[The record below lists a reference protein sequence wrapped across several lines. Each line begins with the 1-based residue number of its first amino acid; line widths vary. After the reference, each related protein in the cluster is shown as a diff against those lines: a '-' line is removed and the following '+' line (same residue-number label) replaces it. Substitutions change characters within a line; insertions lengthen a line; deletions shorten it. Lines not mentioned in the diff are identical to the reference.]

1 MPKPF
6 CVRRGVVA
14 ALAFAIVASVVSPAS
29 AAFGVT
35 PLNAILPPGATSA
48 SFTVTNPESVER
60 VVQPQV
66 FRWEHVNGK
75 DELTKSSDWIVNPP
89 VASIAPLGQRV
100 VRMALRHRA
109 VSTEETAYRLV
120 LAEVSP
126 KAAPGAGVAVAVNTN
141 ISLPIFLEP
150 AGVSKKRP
158 EWSAARGAAH
168 QIVVTLK
175 NTTPVHVHLSRFVLR
190 DPSGKTLQVDAPS
203 YVFPGETRSWTLVLD
218 KSAPDP
224 RSLVIEANLDAGV
237 QTITIGDR

>member
-1 MPKPF
+1 MCKPF
-6 CVRRGVVA
+6 FVRRGVVA
-14 ALAFAIVASVVSPAS
+14 ALAVAIVASVVAPAS

-48 SFTVTNPESVER
+48 SFTITNPESVER

-66 FRWEHVNGK
+66 YRWEHVNGK
-75 DELTKSSDWIVNPP
+75 DQLTKSSDWIVNPP
-89 VASIAPLGQRV
+89 IASIGPLGQRV
-100 VRMALRHRA
+100 VRMALRHRVA
-109 VSTEETAYRLV
+109 STEETAYRLV

-126 KAAPGAGVAVAVNTN
+126 KAAPGVAVAVTVNTN

-150 AGVSKKRP
+150 GGASKKRP

-168 QIVVTLK
+168 QIIVTLK
-175 NTTPVHVHLSRFVLR
+175 NTTAVHVHVSRFVLR

-203 YVFPGETRSWTLVLD
+203 YVFPGESRSWTLVLE

-224 RSLVIEANLDAGV
+224 RSLVVEANLDDGV
-237 QTITIGDR
+237 QTIPIGER